1 MEKTMQNKPHRFG
14 ELTPYFTVT
23 DADYFIT
30 FLSEVFA
37 ANIVKDS
44 RDEDG
49 TLQHARLQIGDSLI
63 MLNQANGTYAAMQM
77 QMHLNVANVDDTL
90 AKAISKGATSI
101 MKPMLRPHGDKM
113 AGFLRSHRQ
122 YLVGCADGL
131 E

>member
-23 DADYFIT
+23 DSDYFIT

-44 RDEDG
+44 RYEDG

-113 AGFLRSHRQ
+113 DGFCDPIGNIWWVAQ
-122 YLVGCADGL
+122 MA
-131 E
+131 

>member
-44 RDEDG
+44 RYEDG
-49 TLQHARLQIGDSLI
+49 TLQHARLRIGDSLI

-101 MKPMLRPHGDKM
+101 MKPMLRPHGAKM
-113 AGFLRSHRQ
+113 AGFCDPIGNIWWVAQ
-122 YLVGCADGL
+122 DD
-131 E
+131 

>member
-37 ANIVKDS
+37 AKIVKDS
-44 RDEDG
+44 RYEDG
-49 TLQHARLQIGDSLI
+49 TLQHARLQIGDSLL

-113 AGFLRSHRQ
+113 AGFCDPMDNIWWVAQ
-122 YLVGCADGL
+122 AA
-131 E
+131 

>member
-30 FLSEVFA
+30 FLLEVFA
-37 ANIVKDS
+37 AKIVKDS
-44 RDEDG
+44 RYEDG

-113 AGFLRSHRQ
+113 AGFCDPMDNIWWVAQ
-122 YLVGCADGL
+122 AA
-131 E
+131 

>member
-44 RDEDG
+44 RYEDG

-113 AGFLRSHRQ
+113 AGFCDPMDNIWWVAQ
-122 YLVGCADGL
+122 AA
-131 E
+131 

>member
-23 DADYFIT
+23 DSDYFIT

-37 ANIVKDS
+37 AKIVKDS
-44 RDEDG
+44 RYEDG

-113 AGFLRSHRQ
+113 AGFCDPMGTIWWVAQ
-122 YLVGCADGL
+122 MA
-131 E
+131 

>member
-37 ANIVKDS
+37 AKIVKDS
-44 RDEDG
+44 RYEDG

-77 QMHLNVANVDDTL
+77 QMHLNVANVDATL

-113 AGFLRSHRQ
+113 TGFCDPMGNIWWVAQ
-122 YLVGCADGL
+122 MA
-131 E
+131 

>member
-44 RDEDG
+44 RYEDG

-113 AGFLRSHRQ
+113 AGFCDPMGNIWWVAQ
-122 YLVGCADGL
+122 MA
-131 E
+131 

>member
-23 DADYFIT
+23 DSDYFIT

-37 ANIVKDS
+37 AKIVKDS
-44 RDEDG
+44 RYEDG

-101 MKPMLRPHGDKM
+101 MKPMLRPHGSNS
-113 AGFLRSHRQ
+113 F
-122 YLVGCADGL
+122 
-131 E
+131 